1 MDKKICHLTSVHSIN
16 DVRIFLKECTS
27 LAANGFDVTL
37 IACGD
42 TAFEDIKNGVKRI
55 SLCVPVTNRIQRMIK
70 RTRAVYRK
78 ALQVN
83 ADIYHFHDPEL
94 LPVGRKLK
102 KMRKIVVYDSHEDT
116 AVLIKSRE
124 WIPIIIR
131 YFLSPIYAHYETRIV
146 RELDAIITV
155 TPSIVEKF
163 KKINLN
169 TYQVTNFPIVE
180 TTTFN
185 KQKIERKNICFAG
198 NITPSYMLEN
208 VINSLSKTIRIKL
221 ILAGEPMSNHYL
233 NVLKSTDGWNK
244 VEYLGRISHGAVNAL
259 YGQTL
264 IGIACLGYLASIGYK
279 QGTLGVLKLFEFMN
293 AGMAVI
299 CTDSVLWKEIIDKE
313 NCGLCVNPYEI
324 DSIAKAIQFLVD
336 NPKIALEMG
345 MNGRKAV
352 EREYNWE
359 SQEKILIELY
369 KDISN

>member
-1 MDKKICHLTSVHSIN
+1 MDKKICHLTSVHSID
-16 DVRIFLKECTS
+16 DVRIFLKECAS

-42 TAFEDIKNGVKRI
+42 MAFEDIKNGVKRI
-55 SLCVPVTNRIQRMIK
+55 SLCVPVKNRLHRMIK
-70 RTRAVYRK
+70 RTKTIYRRA
-78 ALQVN
+78 LLVN

-102 KMRKIVVYDSHEDT
+102 KMGKIVVYDSHEDT
-116 AVLIKSRE
+116 AVLIKSRD
-124 WIPIIIR
+124 WIPMIIR
-131 YFLSPIYAHYETRIV
+131 YFLSPIYAYYENRIV
-146 RELDAIITV
+146 RDFDAIISV

-163 KKINLN
+163 KKMNSN
-169 TYQVTNFPIVE
+169 TYQVTNFPIVD
-180 TTTFN
+180 TKHNT
-185 KQKIERKNICFAG
+185 KLIERRSICFAG
-198 NITPSYMLEN
+198 NITNSYMLDK
-208 VINSLSKTIRIKL
+208 IIAALAKTSGAKL
-221 ILAGEPMSNHYL
+221 ILAGEPVSNHYL
-233 NVLKSTDGWNK
+233 NKLKSIDGWNK
-244 VEYLGRISHGAVNAL
+244 VEYLGRISHEEVHAI
-259 YGQTL
+259 YIKTL
-264 IGIACLGYLASIGYK
+264 IGIACLGYVPNVGYK
-279 QGTLGVLKLFEFMN
+279 EGSLGVLKLFEFMN

-324 DSIAKAIQFLVD
+324 DDIAKAIQYLVD

-369 KDISN
+369 KNISN

>member
-1 MDKKICHLTSVHSIN
+1 MDLKICHLTSVHSID

-55 SLCVPVTNRIQRMIK
+55 SLCVPVKNRLHRMIK
-70 RTRAVYRK
+70 RTKTIYRM
-78 ALQVN
+78 ALLVN

-102 KMRKIVVYDSHEDT
+102 KMGKIVVYDSHEDT

-131 YFLSPIYAHYETRIV
+131 YFLSPIYAYYETRIV
-146 RELDAIITV
+146 RELDAIISV

-163 KKINLN
+163 KKVNSK

-185 KQKIERKNICFAG
+185 KQKIERRNICFAG

-208 VINSLSKTIRIKL
+208 VINSLSKTIGIKL

-233 NVLKSTDGWNK
+233 NVLKSTDGWNN

-259 YGQTL
+259 YSQTL
-264 IGIACLGYLASIGYK
+264 IGIACLGYLANVGYK

-299 CTDSVLWKEIIDKE
+299 CTDSILWKKIVDKE
-313 NCGLCVNPYEI
+313 NCGLCVNPYNIDEI
-324 DSIAKAIQFLVD
+324 ANAIKYLVN

-345 MNGRKAV
+345 INGRKAV
-352 EREYNWE
+352 KREYNWE

-369 KDISN
+369 RNISN